1 MELGDGMDVAAYSMM
16 YSQSSTMS
24 AVSTG
29 ILAKTMEAAEIQGEQ
44 LTKMMEQSVNPGLG
58 RNIDILL

>member
-1 MELGDGMDVAAYSMM
+1 MELGDGIDIAAYSMM
-16 YSQSSTMS
+16 VSQASTMS
-24 AVSTG
+24 AVNTS
-29 ILAKTMEAAEIQGEQ
+29 ILAKTLDTAEMQGEQ

>member
-1 MELGDGMDVAAYSMM
+1 MELGDGIDIAAYSLMV
-16 YSQSSTMS
+16 SQASTMS
-24 AVSTG
+24 AVNTS
-29 ILAKTMEAAEIQGEQ
+29 ILAKTLDTAEMQGEQ